1 MPRGSQVF
9 KAGGSRVLKTDQL
22 PPIAG
27 PQKSAAQKE
36 QQQPWEDPA
45 DVEARRQRQLE
56 LQRDAARTLGKNAV
70 SFLGGANASSRRSGS
85 AASVERSGGASSLGS
100 SAPAR
105 TGSQVVGVDQI
116 DSTTISKEP
125 LSNKSVSQ
133 SAEGGVSVTRLTS
146 MGEPPEP
153 PQPPPPKPSGGASSE
168 PTRGSGRGGE
178 AVNYR
183 EMWREAANRN
193 LFNIL
198 SRPKKSTSTSSRG
211 DSSAAVSGASSG
223 VSAASGVPANE
234 HRDAKASSLSVSA
247 EDSTEDFYDEQ
258 QFEALPVLQAEYTNK
273 DNYAATARSTVESNL
288 DALSRGVGGG
298 GSSKEVAE
306 SGGQEELPEVTF
318 VGGEAVVV
326 ESSGSGRHTQLASP
340 DFWKVI
346 APKGLVVHSGYEKKK
361 GKCHAQVS
369 QQQVPCVLFSSI
381 IFLSNCVLAR
391 VYFLRS
397 LGDLHLCLCLC
408 LVFGEALS
416 RGSKCSQAVRVAR
429 VYASVY
435 VCLCVCAR

>member
-27 PQKSAAQKE
+27 PQTPKSAAQKE

-85 AASVERSGGASSLGS
+85 AASVERSGGAASLGS

-116 DSTTISKEP
+116 DTTTIGKEP

-153 PQPPPPKPSGGASSE
+153 PKPPPPKPSGGASSE
-168 PTRGSGRGGE
+168 PTRGSGRGEE

-211 DSSAAVSGASSG
+211 DSNAAASSASSG
-223 VSAASGVPANE
+223 VGAASGVPANE
-234 HRDAKASSLSVSA
+234 HRAAEASSVSVSA

-258 QFEALPVLQAEYTNK
+258 QFEALPVLQAEYINQDK
-273 DNYAATARSTVESNL
+273 YAATARSTVDVNL
-288 DALSRGVGGG
+288 DALSRGAGGG

-346 APKGLVVHSGYEKKK
+346 APKGLVVHSGYEKEK
-361 GKCHAQVS
+361 GENVTPQVS
-369 QQQVPCVLFSSI
+369 QQQVSCVLFSSI
-381 IFLSNCVLAR
+381 FFFGPIACSRVCVFCGL
-391 VYFLRS
+391 
-397 LGDLHLCLCLC
+397 
-408 LVFGEALS
+408 LVT
-416 RGSKCSQAVRVAR
+416 
-429 VYASVY
+429 ASVS
-435 VCLCVCAR
+435 VSVSLFWRGLVAW